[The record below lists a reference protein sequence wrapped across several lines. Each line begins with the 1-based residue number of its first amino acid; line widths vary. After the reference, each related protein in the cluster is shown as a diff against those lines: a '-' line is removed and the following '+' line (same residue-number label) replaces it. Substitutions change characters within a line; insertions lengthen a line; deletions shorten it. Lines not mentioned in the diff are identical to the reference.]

1 MLRAFL
7 HVTSCTKQNRIAAT
21 IRKSKQNKEPLE
33 QESDCHTLNMD
44 LVKDSKRFHKMK
56 KVLPIYV
63 TLSWIFFY
71 YPGPTYSC
79 LGRKPKK
86 RKKESKKVYTE
97 VANYLDFC

>member
-63 TLSWIFFY
+63 TLSLIFFD
-71 YPGPTYSC
+71 YPGPIYIM
-79 LGRKPKK
+79 L
-86 RKKESKKVYTE
+86 RKKAKKE
-97 VANYLDFC
+97 KERK